1 MTNVSDGQDLPSC
14 DAGAASSAAT
24 ASPGAARRSLQP
36 GALTAAGVPQSAAAA
51 GHSIRPCCGVQAA
64 AYSPTVVSGR
74 PGHLPLVLDAEVAD
88 TLPDAASSGRGG
100 QTAVGRSARAITRSA
115 RPASRSGSRRH
126 PCRSAARRAV
136 VASTPRRLQS
146 GLRPSARTGP
156 DHMFMH
162 RQRRARTSGLA
173 ALRACIRLVTASC
186 SSRPQH
192 VAVGSWRKR
201 ARPMVA

>member
-1 MTNVSDGQDLPSC
+1 MTPAPPHQRQQPVREP
-14 DAGAASSAAT
+14 
-24 ASPGAARRSLQP
+24 PGAHCSQVRSPPPACRNQQRRRV
-36 GALTAAGVPQSAAAA
+36 TA
-51 GHSIRPCCGVQAA
+51 IRPCCGVQAA